1 MVGGLT
7 WSDIDCFRSM
17 FHLIRVLMIPSG
29 VRSISLGVVGS
40 CRRMLIDLVEHYL
53 VECLSRRMFNLVECF
68 TSSDVDQGYVGS
80 PSFLRAVIDVHR
92 RLKEANPDMLFIC
105 DPVSVD

>member
-53 VECLSRRMFNLVECF
+53 VECLSRRKFML
-68 TSSDVDQGYVGS
+68 SDAYVQ
-80 PSFLRAVIDVHR
+80 
-92 RLKEANPDMLFIC
+92 
-105 DPVSVD
+105 